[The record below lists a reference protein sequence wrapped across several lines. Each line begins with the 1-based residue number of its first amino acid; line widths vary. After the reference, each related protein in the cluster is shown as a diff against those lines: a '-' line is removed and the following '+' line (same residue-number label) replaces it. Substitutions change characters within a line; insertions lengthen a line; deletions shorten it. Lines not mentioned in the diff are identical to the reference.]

1 MDVEIGQLTSTVRAV
16 DGQALLTPR
25 VMQAIVRTVT
35 EATKDNEAREQRA
48 EAERRVTG
56 GVSQERDE
64 ER

>member
-1 MDVEIGQLTSTVRAV
+1 MDIEIGELTSTVRAV

-35 EATKDNEAREQRA
+35 DATKENEAREQRA

>member
-1 MDVEIGQLTSTVRAV
+1 MDIEIGELTSTVRAV
-16 DGQALLTPR
+16 DGQALLTPK

-35 EATKDNEAREQRA
+35 DATKENEAREKRA
-48 EAERRVTG
+48 EAERRITG

>member
-1 MDVEIGQLTSTVRAV
+1 MDIEIGELTSVVRAV
-16 DGQALLTPR
+16 DGSALLTPQ
-25 VMQAIVRTVT
+25 VMQAVVRTVT
-35 EATKDNEAREQRA
+35 EAAKENEARDQRA

>member
-1 MDVEIGQLTSTVRAV
+1 MDIEIGELTSTVRAV
-16 DGQALLTPR
+16 DGQALLTPK

-35 EATKDNEAREQRA
+35 DATKENEAREQRA

>member
-1 MDVEIGQLTSTVRAV
+1 MDVEIGQLTSTV
-16 DGQALLTPR
+16 TPQ

-35 EATKDNEAREQRA
+35 DATKDNEAREQRA

>member
-16 DGQALLTPR
+16 DGHAPLTPQ

-35 EATKDNEAREQRA
+35 DATKDNEAREQRA